1 MGVCTS
7 ITPKIVST
15 PAASFG
21 SKTPGK
27 NSNYGFTLGGPVWIP
42 KVYDGRKKT
51 FFFTNLDVLAF
62 RQGILP
68 GFGNTVPIPEIR
80 QGNFSSLLN
89 TANQVGTDALGR
101 PIFDGQIFDP
111 STTRTENGVPVRDP
125 FPGNIIPAGHP
136 LRSAIAAKIIPLIP
150 LPDRPGRAFNVAGNP
165 NGDQTWE
172 LDAKTWLA
180 RSFRKKV

>member
-1 MGVCTS
+1 MCTS

-15 PAASFG
+15 PAASLAQD
-21 SKTPGK
+21 PGK
-27 NSNYGFTLGGPVWIP
+27 NSNYGFTLGVPSDS

-89 TANQVGTDALGR
+89 TANQVGTDVLGR
-101 PIFDGQIFDP
+101 PIFDEQILTQARLALRMVCLYEIRFQAI
-111 STTRTENGVPVRDP
+111 SSLPVIR
-125 FPGNIIPAGHP
+125 
-136 LRSAIAAKIIPLIP
+136 
-150 LPDRPGRAFNVAGNP
+150 
-165 NGDQTWE
+165 
-172 LDAKTWLA
+172 
-180 RSFRKKV
+180 